1 MATNKLIKFGTWDQA
16 ANNTYTDD
24 ELVALAATG
33 TGLTKQG
40 IELGSIAYSDILNG
54 LMRQITHTNKAF
66 SDLVTLKANT
76 NIDTSVSLAN
86 YQNAIE
92 LAVENIAKE
101 VTVTKL
107 TAAPTVGGSVITAD
121 ATKSGITVS
130 TSGLVKQIATLALT
144 DLPSIA
150 TGTFIGNTSG
160 SAATPTAITAA
171 NVRTAISAVPT
182 ARTVAG
188 NALSADVTRDSL
200 IGVSTAG
207 FVKRSS
213 TANTYTTA
221 SKVAISEL
229 ADIGTAT
236 FLGRTDA
243 SSGAVSAITAA
254 NVLTAISGVPTSR
267 TIAGQTLAANRSLDD
282 ILGVSSN
289 GFVTR
294 TAANTLTIDST
305 SYTPTA
311 RTIAGL
317 DLTANRSRDN
327 IIGITTGT
335 GVVTRTAA
343 NTYAISTDYALDAD
357 VAKKDTTSYTGSIS
371 SADPIIWVGSETDY
385 NTISSNGE
393 LDSSV
398 VYIIT

>member
-66 SDLVTLKANT
+66 SDLVTAKANT
-76 NIDTSVSLAN
+76 SIDTSISLAN

-107 TAAPTVGGSVITAD
+107 TAAPTVGVNVITAD
-121 ATKSGITVS
+121 TKKSGITVN
-130 TSGLVKQIATLALT
+130 TSGLVKKIETLVLT

-150 TGTFIGNTSG
+150 DATFIGNTSG
-160 SAATPTAITAA
+160 SAGTPTAVTAA
-171 NVRTAISAVPT
+171 TVLSTIGAVPT
-182 ARTVAG
+182 TRTVAG
-188 NALSADVTRDSL
+188 NALSANVTQDSITGL
-200 IGVSTAG
+200 SATGV
-207 FVKRSS
+207 VKR
-213 TANTYTTA
+213 TGANA
-221 SKVAISEL
+221 LSAGRIAL
-229 ADIGTAT
+229 ADLPQVATAT
-236 FLGRTDA
+236 FSGRT
-243 SSGAVSAITAA
+243 SSGTGNVETITAA

-282 ILGVSSN
+282 ILGLSST

-294 TAANTLTIDST
+294 TGANTLGIDSE
-305 SYTPTA
+305 SYTPDS

-317 DLTANRSRDN
+317 DLTANRSRDD
-327 IIGITTGT
+327 IIGISTGT
-335 GVVTRTAA
+335 GVVTRTGA
-343 NTYAISTDYALDAD
+343 NTYAISTAYALDAE

-371 SADPIIWVGSETDY
+371 SADPIIWVGSQTDY
-385 NTISSNGE
+385 DTIVNNTE

-398 VYIIT
+398 IYIIT